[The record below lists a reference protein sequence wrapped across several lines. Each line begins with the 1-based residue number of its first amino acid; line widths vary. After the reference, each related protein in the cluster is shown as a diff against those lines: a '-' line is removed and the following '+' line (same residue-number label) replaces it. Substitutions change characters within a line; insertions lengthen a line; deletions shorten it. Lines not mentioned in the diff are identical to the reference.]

1 MTLDDMELSI
11 YQGEK
16 GIKNAL
22 ALIETYIDKKKLS
35 NDKVFNIAKL
45 TKQIKFKLSETPVH
59 FFNQLV
65 VTERYRNY
73 IKEVVEAY
81 KSSGN
86 DRIENTIEA
95 SKKVL
100 RVAEFDSNKR
110 ILAAKEPETK
120 RNREIEKNEI
130 FKVFK
135 RISFLTNL
143 FDIYNLLYDVKTEI
157 NG

>member
-22 ALIETYIDKKKLS
+22 TLIETYIDKKKLS
-35 NDKVFNIAKL
+35 DDKVFNITKL
-45 TKQIKFKLSETPVH
+45 TKQIKLKLAETPVH

-73 IKEVVEAY
+73 IKEVIEAY

-86 DRIENTIEA
+86 DKIENTTEA

-100 RVAEFDSNKR
+100 GVAESDSNKR

>member
-22 ALIETYIDKKKLS
+22 ALIEAYIDKKKLS
-35 NDKVFNIAKL
+35 DDKVSNITKL
-45 TKQIKFKLSETPVH
+45 TKQIKLKLSETPVH

-73 IKEVVEAY
+73 IKEVIEAY

-86 DRIENTIEA
+86 DRIENTTEA

-100 RVAEFDSNKR
+100 GVAESDSNKR

>member
-22 ALIETYIDKKKLS
+22 SLIETFIEKKKLS
-35 NDKVFNIAKL
+35 EDKKSNVGKL
-45 TKQIKFKLSETPVH
+45 IKQIKLKLAETPIH

-73 IKEVVEAY
+73 IKDVVEAN
-81 KSSGN
+81 KNPDTGKL
-86 DRIENTIEA
+86 ENSTDA

-100 RVAEFDSNKR
+100 DIAEKDSNKR

-130 FKVFK
+130 FKIFK

-143 FDIYNLLYDVKTEI
+143 FDIYNLLCDIKIEI
-157 NG
+157 NR

>member
-22 ALIETYIDKKKLS
+22 TLIETYIDKKKLS
-35 NDKVFNIAKL
+35 DDKVSSIMKL
-45 TKQIKFKLSETPVH
+45 TKQIKLKLSETPIH

-73 IKEVVEAY
+73 IKEVIEAY

-86 DRIENTIEA
+86 DRIENTTEA

-100 RVAEFDSNKR
+100 GVAESDSNKR
-110 ILAAKEPETK
+110 ILSAKEPETK
-120 RNREIEKNEI
+120 RNREIEKNEV

-157 NG
+157 NR